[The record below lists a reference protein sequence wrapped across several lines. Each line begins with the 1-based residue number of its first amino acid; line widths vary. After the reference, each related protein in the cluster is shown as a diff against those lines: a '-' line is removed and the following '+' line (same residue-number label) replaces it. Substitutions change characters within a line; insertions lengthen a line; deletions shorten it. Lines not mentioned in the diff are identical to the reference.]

1 MFKKLKDIE
10 VKYTDLESLL
20 SDSDVIS
27 RQPLY
32 QKYARSMQNSMIWW
46 RPIGNMR
53 KFTLWWKKDK
63 RYSGENDEELKSIV
77 KEEMPQLREQLNL

>member
-32 QKYARSMQNSMIWW
+32 QK
-46 RPIGNMR
+46 
-53 KFTLWWKKDK
+53 
-63 RYSGENDEELKSIV
+63 
-77 KEEMPQLREQLNL
+77 